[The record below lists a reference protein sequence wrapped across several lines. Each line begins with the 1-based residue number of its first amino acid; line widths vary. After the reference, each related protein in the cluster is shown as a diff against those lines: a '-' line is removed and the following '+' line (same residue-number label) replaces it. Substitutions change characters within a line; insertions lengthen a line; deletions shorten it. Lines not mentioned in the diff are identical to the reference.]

1 MDYGP
6 PVMSKYEKTQVLGTR
21 VRELSMGAQTT
32 IDCEGIT
39 DLLTIAKMELTER
52 RMPIKIV
59 RKIQGKLH
67 TINVNQL
74 ELVDN

>member
-1 MDYGP
+1 MLTLQIPVIMDYGP

-39 DLLTIAKMELTER
+39 PVMLL
-52 RMPIKIV
+52 P
-59 RKIQGKLH
+59 
-67 TINVNQL
+67 
-74 ELVDN
+74 